1 MLSQQSAGAALREAR
16 EAAGLSRER
25 LAALAG
31 VSMQTVVRVE
41 HDSVRPTA
49 NTLHALRLALGQQP
63 PEPPPAATPEV
74 APWASELAKTAHGH
88 EDFEAAVTARVR
100 AAALGHAVRE
110 GGGDPE
116 AAGRAAGAADDRGAA
131 MADAVLD
138 DLDPAERERIFAAAA
153 EHVSRGVVAAAI
165 ALVIGATRVDLD
177 APDLDE
183 VDLPTLVRVGVG
195 LVAR

>member
-1 MLSQQSAGAALREAR
+1 M
-16 EAAGLSRER
+16 
-25 LAALAG
+25 
-31 VSMQTVVRVE
+31 TVVRVE
-41 HDSVRPTA
+41 RDSVRATDS
-49 NTLHALRLALGQQP
+49 TLMALRLALGQQP

-74 APWASELAKTAHGH
+74 APRASALAKTAHGH

-116 AAGRAAGAADDRGAA
+116 AACRAASAADDRGAA

-138 DLDPAERERIFAAAA
+138 DLDAAERERIFAAAA
-153 EHVSRGVVAAAI
+153 EHVSRGVVAACV

-183 VDLPTLVRVGVG
+183 VDLPTLIRVGVG